1 MVDKKEDVDLGLVRL
16 DKPLNK
22 QDKKLVYEQI
32 LKDEKIKRI
41 EDIPSSKST
50 KQKVSE
56 AIGDAEA
63 KIKAEYRKD
72 APSVKKN
79 VGSFFSWLGKEATI
93 VGGKVKQGVQDY
105 SVKRQAQ
112 VAEEERLAKLKPKV
126 KAPEVDGW
134 GNPIAK
140 PKPLRTYVP
149 RHRKPRATVSGDTIT
164 LTKTDFKK
172 YIQEAV
178 AKGRAGYSPKKHKV
192 HRPRVKV
199 LIPTKKLKPFQWI
212 GKP

>member
-1 MVDKKEDVDLGLVRL
+1 MVDKTEDTDLGLVRL

-22 QDKKLVYEQI
+22 QDRKIVYEQI

-63 KIKAEYRKD
+63 KLKIEYQKN

-112 VAEEERLAKLKPKV
+112 VAEEERLAKLRPKV

-140 PKPLRTYVP
+140 PKAVRTYAP
-149 RHRKPRATVSGDTIT
+149 RHRAKVSGDTIT
-164 LTKTDFKK
+164 LSKTDFKK

-178 AKGRAGYSPKKHKV
+178 AKGRAGYSPKK
-192 HRPRVKV
+192 PRVHKTRV
-199 LIPTKKLKPFQWI
+199 KIPTKKLKPFQWI